1 MTKNPHIKYAAIKT
15 YVLPED
21 KPAIVAHAKKVYGL
35 SVSSYLRMLLERDM
49 QQKLGVSEQIPDGTS
64 KRRK

>member
-1 MTKNPHIKYAAIKT
+1 MTKNPHIKYATIKT
-15 YVLPED
+15 YVLPEY
-21 KPAIVAHAKKVYGL
+21 KPAIEAHAKAHGL
-35 SVSSYLRMLLERDM
+35 SVASYLRMLIERDM